1 MAYNAYPGSRYNDLY
16 AKYPEPKPFNP
27 VDEIGPALDT
37 VNARP
42 PIQAAGHTSITRPP
56 VTPGPA
62 VPATPGAGSPEL
74 AGLVHSIQAPMTTT
88 TPQAP
93 APAAPAPVAAPVATP
108 VATAPV
114 VAAPQPAA
122 PAIPAYLQPL
132 IDAIPGLMNPV
143 TAPMTMDPAARQAML
158 DQATRTSQGA
168 TNIAAEQLR
177 EKMGGATGG
186 LVAPGESGL
195 ADTALASIYRGGASD
210 VAGIAGKLASEE
222 AARAPEYAQ
231 NLAQL
236 NLSRL
241 LAGGQLGQGLADVD
255 LSQQGLTYQQQQ
267 DALQMLMQMYGGE
280 QGYQQ
285 AAWSPYYSGIAGAYG
300 G

>member
-16 AKYPEPKPFNP
+16 EKYPQNQLNP

-37 VNARP
+37 VNPRP
-42 PIQAAGHTSITRPP
+42 SMRAAVQPGQTSITRPP
-56 VTPGPA
+56 EQTPQTAA
-62 VPATPGAGSPEL
+62 VPGAGAPEL
-74 AGLVHSIQAPMTTT
+74 AGLAHSTQAPVTSTV
-88 TPQAP
+88 PAQAPVAQAP
-93 APAAPAPVAAPVATP
+93 APVPAPVTTVPTAAT
-108 VATAPV
+108 TA
-114 VAAPQPAA
+114 QA

-143 TAPMTMDPAARQAML
+143 TMESPESVAMANQL
-158 DQATRTSQGA
+158 TRTNQRG
-168 TNIAAEQLR
+168 TDIAAEQLR

-195 ADTALASIYRGGASD
+195 ADTALGSIYRGGAT
-210 VAGIAGKLASEE
+210 ET
-222 AARAPEYAQ
+222 ARGLGEYART
-231 NLAQL
+231 LPGL
-236 NLSRL
+236 NLSRM
-241 LAGGQLGQGLADVD
+241 LAGGQLGGQVGDFD

-267 DALQMLMQMYGGE
+267 DALQMLMDMYGGE

-285 AAWSPYYSGIAGAYG
+285 AQWSPYYSGVVNAYG

>member
-16 AKYPEPKPFNP
+16 EKYPQNQLNP

-37 VNARP
+37 VNPRP
-42 PIQAAGHTSITRPP
+42 SMRAAVQPGQTSITRPP
-56 VTPGPA
+56 EQVPQTAA
-62 VPATPGAGSPEL
+62 VPGAGAPEL
-74 AGLVHSIQAPMTTT
+74 AGLAHSTQAPVTSTI
-88 TPQAP
+88 PAQAPVAQAP
-93 APAAPAPVAAPVATP
+93 APVPAPVTTVP
-108 VATAPV
+108 TAETTAQV
-114 VAAPQPAA
+114 

-143 TAPMTMDPAARQAML
+143 TMESPESVAMANQL
-158 DQATRTSQGA
+158 TRTNQRG
-168 TNIAAEQLR
+168 TDIAAEQLR

-195 ADTALASIYRGGASD
+195 ADTALGSIYRGGAT
-210 VAGIAGKLASEE
+210 ET
-222 AARAPEYAQ
+222 ARGLGEYART
-231 NLAQL
+231 LPGL
-236 NLSRL
+236 NLSRM
-241 LAGGQLGQGLADVD
+241 LAGGQLGGQVGDFD

-267 DALQMLMQMYGGE
+267 DALQMLMAMYGGE

-285 AAWSPYYSGIAGAYG
+285 AQWSPYYSGVVNAYG

>member
-16 AKYPEPKPFNP
+16 EKYPQNQLNP

-37 VNARP
+37 VNPRP
-42 PIQAAGHTSITRPP
+42 SMRAAVQPGQTSITRPP
-56 VTPGPA
+56 EQVPQTAA
-62 VPATPGAGSPEL
+62 VPGVGAPEL
-74 AGLVHSIQAPMTTT
+74 AGLVHSSQVPVT
-88 TPQAP
+88 AP
-93 APAAPAPVAAPVATP
+93 APAVQASAPVPAPVTTVPTAAT
-108 VATAPV
+108 TAQV
-114 VAAPQPAA
+114 

-143 TAPMTMDPAARQAML
+143 TMESPESVAMANQL
-158 DQATRTSQGA
+158 TRTNQRG
-168 TNIAAEQLR
+168 TDIAAEQLR

-195 ADTALASIYRGGASD
+195 ADTALGSIYRGGAT
-210 VAGIAGKLASEE
+210 ET
-222 AARAPEYAQ
+222 ARGLGEYART
-231 NLAQL
+231 LPGL
-236 NLSRL
+236 NLSRM
-241 LAGGQLGQGLADVD
+241 LAGGQLGGQVGDFD

-267 DALQMLMQMYGGE
+267 DALQMLMAMYGGE

-285 AAWSPYYSGIAGAYG
+285 AQWSPYYSGVVNAYG

>member
-1 MAYNAYPGSRYNDLY
+1 MGYNQYPGSRYDDLY
-16 AKYPEPKPFNP
+16 NQYPQKPFNP

-37 VNARP
+37 TNARP
-42 PIQAAGHTSITRPP
+42 SMRTAVQPGQTSITRPP
-56 VTPGPA
+56 EQTPQA
-62 VPATPGAGSPEL
+62 AAAPGAGAPEL
-74 AGLVHSIQAPMTTT
+74 AGLVHSIQAPVTSTV
-88 TPQAP
+88 AP
-93 APAAPAPVAAPVATP
+93 AAAPAPVPAPVTTVPPAVTP
-108 VATAPV
+108 
-114 VAAPQPAA
+114 A
-122 PAIPAYLQPL
+122 PAPSIPAYMQPL
-132 IDAIPGLMNPV
+132 INAIPGLMNPV

-168 TNIAAEQLR
+168 TDIAAEQLR

-210 VAGIAGKLASEE
+210 VAGIAGRLASEE

-236 NLSRL
+236 NLSRI

-285 AAWSPYYSGIAGAYG
+285 AAWSPYYSGITSAYG
-300 G
+300 GG

>member
-16 AKYPEPKPFNP
+16 EKYPQNQLNP

-37 VNARP
+37 VNPRP
-42 PIQAAGHTSITRPP
+42 SMRAAVQPGQTSITRPP
-56 VTPGPA
+56 EQTPQTA
-62 VPATPGAGSPEL
+62 AAPGTGAPEL
-74 AGLVHSIQAPMTTT
+74 AGLAHSTQAPVTSTV
-88 TPQAP
+88 PAQAPVAQAP
-93 APAAPAPVAAPVATP
+93 APVPAPVTTVPTAAT
-108 VATAPV
+108 TA
-114 VAAPQPAA
+114 QA

-143 TAPMTMDPAARQAML
+143 TMESPESVAMANQL
-158 DQATRTSQGA
+158 TRTNQRG
-168 TNIAAEQLR
+168 TDIAAEQLR

-195 ADTALASIYRGGASD
+195 ADTALGSIYRGGAT
-210 VAGIAGKLASEE
+210 ET
-222 AARAPEYAQ
+222 ARGLGEYART
-231 NLAQL
+231 LPGL
-236 NLSRL
+236 NLSRM
-241 LAGGQLGQGLADVD
+241 LAGGQLGGQVGDFD

-267 DALQMLMQMYGGE
+267 DALQMLMDMYGGE

-285 AAWSPYYSGIAGAYG
+285 AQWSPYYSGVVNAYG